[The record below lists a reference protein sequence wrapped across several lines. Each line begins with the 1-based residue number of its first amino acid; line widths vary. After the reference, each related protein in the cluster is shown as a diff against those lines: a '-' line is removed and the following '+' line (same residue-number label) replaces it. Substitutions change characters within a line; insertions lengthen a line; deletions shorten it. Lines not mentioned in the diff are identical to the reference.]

1 MGLLHEVSGMP
12 SRTLGVAT
20 ALGIRA
26 AFDLSFQQAKGLTG
40 GTWWVQRNQCPF
52 QRAHAGIQQTAQ
64 VGSGQVSSAFV
75 IASLFFVMIT
85 CIGDINVNVVDCSGV
100 SHRQFS

>member
-12 SRTLGVAT
+12 SRTIGVAT

-26 AFDLSFQQAKGLTG
+26 AFDLSFQQAKGSTG
-40 GTWWVQRNQCPF
+40 GTWCVQRNQCPF
-52 QRAHAGIQQTAQ
+52 QRAHAAIQQTAQ
-64 VGSGQVSSAFV
+64 VRSGQVGSAFV
-75 IASLFFVMIT
+75 IASLMIT

-100 SHRQFS
+100 SHRQFMTA